1 VRFPGWRKREEEKR
15 KRQKLVDDIISDNE
29 VRQKRAKD
37 RSPALREGASELV
50 KKYDQGRVGK
60 KTFVYGYKI
69 ELAES
74 GQNRPETIYGLE
86 HPERYTKPEYSSRGG
101 EYLLMFRGRK
111 VERRDWDGK
120 THWPKN
126 YRTSNHMIL
135 ETKLGVT
142 GIDNIGEEGN
152 SVKQLLI
159 ELKQNLLELKFRKIA
174 KEIFETV
181 LSVTWEGKRSLKIE
195 VKNKDEFRFSMKY
208 TKLERSRESI
218 AKEMLNDLKEI
229 EERSIP
235 LMEKRQR
242 EQDEER
248 RRKQER
254 QYREEKERERLRRQ
268 DHDADY

>member
-1 VRFPGWRKREEEKR
+1 MAQEGGREKR

-101 EYLLMFRGRK
+101 EYLMMFRGRK

-208 TKLERSRESI
+208 TKFERVEN
-218 AKEMLNDLKEI
+218 L
-229 EERSIP
+229 
-235 LMEKRQR
+235 
-242 EQDEER
+242 
-248 RRKQER
+248 
-254 QYREEKERERLRRQ
+254 
-268 DHDADY
+268 